1 MSSPLKPNSI
11 MEMQFTSPFGGQE
24 SSNAPKTVLII
35 LNSPIPNPPSICFQ
49 KLWHI
54 SSLRICADGGANK
67 LYDATYPS
75 TDYIPDKI
83 IGDLDSLLPDVRAHF
98 EKHKTV
104 VTHDRCQDTN
114 DLDKALKRC
123 EGYDK
128 VVIYGAYGGRFDQEM
143 ASFYTLYK
151 WAATFRNQIYLY
163 NDENCSFLIPPN
175 VKTEI
180 KMPNYGEMVASN
192 GFGEGPTCGLIPLG
206 MSCESI
212 TTTGLKW
219 NLKGDTPLSFST
231 FISSSNRMMEP
242 TITVEASQPIVFT
255 AEMTKLE
262 PKD

>member
-1 MSSPLKPNSI
+1 MAMK
-11 MEMQFTSPFGGQE
+11 FTSPFIEQT
-24 SSNAPKTVLII
+24 SSNAPKIALII
-35 LNSPIPNPPSICFQ
+35 LNLPIPKPPSVCFQ
-49 KLWHI
+49 KLWNL
-54 SSLRICADGGANK
+54 SLVRICADGGANR
-67 LYDATYPS
+67 LYSATYPS

-83 IGDLDSLLPDVRAHF
+83 VGDLDSLLPEVQAHF
-98 EKHKTV
+98 EKHKTE
-104 VTHDRCQDTN
+104 VTHDKCQDTN

-128 VVIYGAYGGRFDQEM
+128 VFIYGAYGGRFDQEM

-151 WAATFRNQIYLY
+151 WATTFKNQIYLY
-163 NDENCSFLIPPN
+163 SEENCSFLIAPN

-180 KMPNYGEMVASN
+180 KMPFYDETVPSN
-192 GFGEGPTCGLIPLG
+192 RFGEGPTCGLIPLG

-219 NLKGDTPLSFST
+219 NLNGDTPLSFST

-255 AEMTKLE
+255 AEITKLE
-262 PKD
+262 RKDY